1 MINPIRQLITLS
13 YEYINPD
20 NLFIINKNHPI
31 ATRDDILELYQ
42 RRRFFISEF
51 RTHLTSVAEL
61 IEEIEYCNCQLKRT
75 LEKESARNK

>member
-20 NLFIINKNHPI
+20 NLFTIHKDHPI

-51 RTHLTSVAEL
+51 RTHLTNIAEL
-61 IEEIEYCNCQLKRT
+61 TEEIEYCSCQLKRT